1 MKTTYNDPQVKLN
14 TNRRGKTDYDIVVYG
29 TRSLRKQLED
39 TVAAAIR
46 RYADI
51 WKKRRSAQESC
62 PDLRAF
68 QRVRSPVTVMVRR
81 NTIPTISVLS
91 ASRSDCKLADSGTCS
106 ECSTGRCLTNVAE
119 RETERTSSGSSLT
132 AASMMKAIRSHS
144 AISVWSMPEKCP
156 SLRCSLR
163 RRASDDGIFLYAL
176 R

>member
-1 MKTTYNDPQVKLN
+1 MPIDSLTVFICTFPSDRKGRRCFMKTTYNDPQVKLN

-29 TRSLRKQLED
+29 
-39 TVAAAIR
+39 
-46 RYADI
+46 
-51 WKKRRSAQESC
+51 RSAQESC

-119 RETERTSSGSSLT
+119 RETELTSSGSSLT
-132 AASMMKAIRSHS
+132 AVFMMKATRSPSVIS
-144 AISVWSMPEKCP
+144 AWSMREKCP

>member
-46 RYADI
+46 RYMEEKEVGTRKLSRLTGI
-51 WKKRRSAQESC
+51 PKGTISRYR
-62 PDLRAF
+62 
-68 QRVRSPVTVMVRR
+68 MVRR